1 MPTRRR
7 IYRDGRVA
15 RQAERTVKRWT
26 TPPKWR
32 LGRDPGEEK
41 ETLLLDWESRAST
54 SRCRT
59 RKRSS
64 PAWNSLTA
72 RRSMRARSPSPTS
85 TPTTSSGPALAEA
98 PGLPGLYIVVEL
110 KGWSVARI
118 GEHPRYI
125 HDIQN
130 TLAAAGFRLP
140 FGWVTF
146 PIYGASGGP
155 TSRICFPVLDRVG
168 STRGSKTRRSLDTT
182 PPRPRRPDVPHRP

>member
-1 MPTRRR
+1 M
-7 IYRDGRVA
+7 
-15 RQAERTVKRWT
+15 KRWT

-41 ETLLLDWESRAST
+41 ETLLLDWGEPGKYVEVPDEEAVES
-54 SRCRT
+54 CVELLDG
-59 RKRSS
+59 S
-64 PAWNSLTA
+64 PVDEGSVAKPHEYTDDFIRGQLW
-72 RRSMRARSPSPTS
+72 RRHPDY
-85 TPTTSSGPALAEA
+85 
-98 PGLPGLYIVVEL
+98 PGLYIVVEL

-168 STRGSKTRRSLDTT
+168 STRGSKDKE
-182 PPRPRRPDVPHRP
+182 VP